1 MSYTAIGQLIAI
13 VALPMITRI
22 FTPEQFGLFSFFVTA
37 VTLIGT
43 IATGMYHRVILITK
57 KHDER
62 IQILY
67 LVFLLSLIAAFFSWL
82 GIYVLISFGFLE
94 SWQINQVSNSVI
106 FILAIFFYANS
117 QSLYVFLNIY
127 GSYNVMGISTVLRD
141 FFAASGKLLLGYLGI
156 VNFGMI
162 YAFLGSQ
169 IIFSFLMAVA
179 VIKILSKHKIR
190 FNLSLTNLFTLA
202 KKYIRFPTTALPTD
216 FIALFSIQAPLLFLG
231 PLFGAKVLGF
241 YALARSVAGVPAAF
255 LGGAIGSVFQ
265 KEAADQ
271 FNKTGNCSKV
281 YKKFAVTIFTL
292 ILLPCLLLM
301 AFSQQLFEIVFGDQ
315 WSTAGA
321 YCAILAPLYCFRLIS
336 KPLGFVFQ
344 LTKHLRFDFLLV
356 SIFVIASVFSLGLGY
371 LMNSSEL
378 TIYLISITHSCCY
391 LIYLYFGYRIS
402 QGKRYK
408 TG

>member
-1 MSYTAIGQLIAI
+1 
-13 VALPMITRI
+13 MITRI
-22 FTPEQFGLFSFFVTA
+22 YTPEQFGLYSFFVTA
-37 VTLIGT
+37 IALIGA

-57 KHDER
+57 EYDEQ

-67 LVFLLSLIAAFFSWL
+67 LVFLLSLLVAFFSWL
-82 GIYVLISFGFLE
+82 GSYTLLSLGFLD
-94 SWQINQVSNSVI
+94 SWQLNKVSNLAI

-117 QSLYVFLNIY
+117 QSLYLFLNRH
-127 GSYNVMGISTVLRD
+127 GSYNVMGISSVLRD
-141 FFAASGKLLLGYLGI
+141 FFAATGKLLLGYLGI

-162 YAFLGSQ
+162 YAYLGSQ
-169 IIFSFLMAVA
+169 IIFSLLMSVA
-179 VIKILSKHKIR
+179 VIKILSKQKIKSY
-190 FNLSLTNLFTLA
+190 LSLTSLCILA

-216 FIALFSIQAPLLFLG
+216 FIALFSIQAPLIFLG

-241 YALARSVAGVPAAF
+241 YALARSVAGIPSSF
-255 LGGAIGSVFQ
+255 LGSAIGSVFQ

-271 FNKTGNCSKV
+271 FNKIGNCSDV
-281 YKKFAVTIFTL
+281 YKKFGVTIFIF

-301 AFSQQLFEIVFGDQ
+301 VYSQQLFEIAFGDK
-315 WSTAGA
+315 WSAAGA

-356 SIFVIASVFSLGLGY
+356 SIFIFASGFSLVTGY
-371 LMNSSEL
+371 LMNSSKL

-391 LIYLYFGYRIS
+391 LIYLYFGYQIS
-402 QGKRYK
+402 RGKRYK
-408 TG
+408 VG